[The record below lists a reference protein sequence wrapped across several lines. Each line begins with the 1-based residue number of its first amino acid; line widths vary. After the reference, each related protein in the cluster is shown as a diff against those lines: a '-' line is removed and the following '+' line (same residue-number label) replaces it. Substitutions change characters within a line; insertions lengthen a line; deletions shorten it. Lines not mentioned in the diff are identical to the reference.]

1 MPKISRFNKAFPY
14 IILLSFIVLFNC
26 KSDDDTPITIEPE
39 IEETPL
45 NITENIELIDE
56 SAIQL
61 GYILA
66 VENGADTS
74 YLIDKGGN
82 KIKQWNFDSNLGNDI
97 KLLPDGTLLGMFK
110 TNTPSFTLGGYG
122 GVIKI
127 INSDSQTIY
136 EYNYSDD
143 IVLAHHDVKQLPN
156 GNFLFIAW
164 QKVDNAVAIANGFN
178 NSNDI
183 FPETL
188 VEIDPTT
195 DQIVWKWNSMDHIV
209 QDHDNSKLNYN
220 NVNDNP
226 QLIDINYNS
235 TIANGDIMHANGID
249 YDPIKDIIYLSINF
263 YSEVWVIDHSTSTTE
278 AASNTGG
285 NYNKGGD
292 LIYRFG
298 NPEAYK
304 NTTSPRLFYNNH
316 APTIIDEGKPGENNV
331 LVYMNGSNN
340 NQSIVYEFKMPVN
353 FSLNGSQNNEPEVI
367 WSFTDPNLYN
377 GRISG
382 AVRLRNGNT
391 LICEGDYG
399 YWEVT
404 TNGTVVW
411 KYSGLDVPAFWRGY
425 DYYPGDEAIINLGL

>member
-1 MPKISRFNKAFPY
+1 
-14 IILLSFIVLFNC
+14 
-26 KSDDDTPITIEPE
+26 
-39 IEETPL
+39 
-45 NITENIELIDE
+45 
-56 SAIQL
+56 
-61 GYILA
+61 
-66 VENGADTS
+66 
-74 YLIDKGGN
+74 
-82 KIKQWNFDSNLGNDI
+82 
-97 KLLPDGTLLGMFK
+97 
-110 TNTPSFTLGGYG
+110 
-122 GVIKI
+122 
-127 INSDSQTIY
+127 
-136 EYNYSDD
+136 
-143 IVLAHHDVKQLPN
+143 
-156 GNFLFIAW
+156 
-164 QKVDNAVAIANGFN
+164 
-178 NSNDI
+178 
-183 FPETL
+183 

-226 QLIDINYNS
+226 QLIDVNYNS

-285 NYNKGGD
+285 NYDKGGD

-316 APTIIDEGKPGENNV
+316 APTIIDEGKPGEDNV

-404 TNGTVVW
+404 TNGTIVW